1 MLKEDNQYIKL
12 VYENLTVENKD
23 KFELIYESIIDLRN
37 RYFSYPVD
45 RRRYWDHGIF
55 YEGIS
60 SMKFKTD
67 LQSVK
72 SLNTDKESITDDH
85 IFSPQ
90 KYSNYAFTNILNWS
104 LEQFIDI
111 FSPLCLTSQVT
122 KKENRQC
129 QALELKCIKENN
141 FIINKHK
148 VLNIEFRK
156 HYDKYLGLPDELTD
170 CVSHLPNTYD
180 YSIDKL

>member
-12 VYENLTVENKD
+12 IYEKLTVENKF
-23 KFELIYESIIDLRN
+23 KFKQVYESIIRIRDL
-37 RYFSYPVD
+37 YFSYPVD

-60 SMKFKTD
+60 SMKFKTG

-72 SLNTDKESITDDH
+72 SLNTKNITDDH

-90 KYSNYAFTNILNWS
+90 KYSNYAFTHILSWS
-104 LEQFIDI
+104 LEQFINI
-111 FSPLCLTSQVT
+111 FSPLCLTAQVT
-122 KKENRQC
+122 KKENDQC
-129 QALELKCIKENN
+129 QSLEMECIKENN

-148 VLNIEFRK
+148 ELNIYFRK
-156 HYDKYLGLPDELTD
+156 DYDKYLGLPDELIKSI
-170 CVSHLPNTYD
+170 SHLPNTYD
-180 YSIDKL
+180 YYIDKL

>member
-12 VYENLTVENKD
+12 VYEKLTVENKS
-23 KFELIYESIIDLRN
+23 KFELVYKTLIRIRDL
-37 RYFSYPVD
+37 YFSYPVD
-45 RRRYWDHGIF
+45 QRRFWDHGIF

-60 SMKFKTD
+60 SMKFKTG

-72 SLNTDKESITDDH
+72 SLNTDKKNITDDH

-104 LEQFIDI
+104 LEQFINI
-111 FSPLCLTSQVT
+111 FSPLCLTAQVT
-122 KKENRQC
+122 KRENDQC
-129 QALELKCIKENN
+129 QLLEIECIKENN

-148 VLNIEFRK
+148 ELNIKFRK
-156 HYDKYLGLPDELTD
+156 DYDKYLGLPDELTD
-170 CVSHLPNTYD
+170 CVSHLPNTYN
-180 YSIDKL
+180 YSIDK